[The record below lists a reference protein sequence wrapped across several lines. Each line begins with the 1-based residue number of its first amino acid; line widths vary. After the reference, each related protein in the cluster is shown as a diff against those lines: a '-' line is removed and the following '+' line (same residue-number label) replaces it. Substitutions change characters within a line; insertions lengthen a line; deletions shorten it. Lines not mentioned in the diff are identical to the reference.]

1 MTVDL
6 ATARYGGEVVW
17 CSDEFFAAA
26 SNLVKP
32 GAPVWREGEFTD
44 HGKWMDG
51 WETRRRRDEA
61 SCDSCVVRLG
71 LPGVVESVTVDTS
84 HFTGNFPESFSLEAC
99 GAPTER
105 LEEAEWVEM
114 ISRTSLTGD
123 TVAEFEVADRRRV
136 THVRLNIFPDGGVA
150 RLRVRGVPVPAR
162 DLVCP
167 EQGEID
173 LALAQLGGSALEA
186 SDAHFSSP
194 ANLVSPGDPEGMWD
208 GWETARR
215 RGSGHDWVVVRLGLP
230 GTIHR
235 FDVDTRHFKGNSPG
249 WVTLD
254 AALGEGEWVEVCP
267 RADIA
272 ADTINPVLLEAPV
285 AADRVRLNIHPDG
298 GVARLR
304 VWGRPDP
311 AAAARARVDYL
322 DRLFEQDA
330 RHFFAT
336 ACQSRRWIGE
346 LMGRRPFGSA
356 AEVLRAVGAA
366 FDLLGPDD
374 WDEAF
379 AAHPRIGERSGS
391 QAAGGERMST
401 TEQSGVEQGD
411 TGLRAELI
419 EANRAYEERFGFTY
433 IVRAAGRTGEEMLA
447 LARQRLGNDPA
458 TERQVAAAQQ
468 REITRLRLRRML
480 CLPEEEE

>member
-26 SNLVKP
+26 SNLVSP
-32 GAPVWREGEFTD
+32 AAPVWKEGEFTD

-61 SCDSCVVRLG
+61 PCDSCVIRLG
-71 LPGVVESVTVDTS
+71 LPGVIETVAVDTS
-84 HFTGNFPESFSLEAC
+84 HFTGNFPESFSLDAC
-99 GAPTER
+99 GVPSDR
-105 LEEAEWVEM
+105 LDEAEWVE
-114 ISRTSLTGD
+114 IVPRTPLSGD
-123 TVAEFEVADRRRV
+123 AVADFEVDDPHRV
-136 THVRLNIFPDGGVA
+136 THVRLNIYPDGGVA
-150 RLRVRGVPVPAR
+150 RLRVRGTPVPAR

-167 EQGEID
+167 EEGEVD
-173 LALAQLGGSALEA
+173 LALALLGGTAGEA

-215 RGSGHDWVVVRLGLP
+215 RGPGHDWAIIRLGLP
-230 GTIHR
+230 GTIQR
-235 FDVDTRHFKGNSPG
+235 FDVDTRFFKGNSPG

-254 AALGEGEWVEVCP
+254 AALGEADWVEVCS
-267 RADIA
+267 RVEVT
-272 ADTINPVLLEAPV
+272 ADTVNPVQLESPV
-285 AADRVRLNIHPDG
+285 RADRVRLNIHPDG

-311 AAAARARVDYL
+311 DAAAAARVRYL
-322 DRLFEQDA
+322 DSLFTQDA

-336 ACQSRRWIGE
+336 ACQSQRWVDG
-346 LMGRRPFGSA
+346 MVGMRPFGSA
-356 AEVLRAVGAA
+356 RAVLDAA
-366 FDLLGPDD
+366 DEMFDRLEPPD

-379 AAHPRIGERSGS
+379 AAHPRIGERAGRQTS
-391 QAAGGERMST
+391 GGERMST
-401 TEQSGVEQGD
+401 GEQSGVDPDDARLQE
-411 TGLRAELI
+411 ELV
-419 EANRAYEERFGFTY
+419 AVNREYEERFGFTY
-433 IVRAAGRTGEEMLA
+433 IVRAAGRSGEEMLA
-447 LARQRLGNDPA
+447 LARERLGNDLA
-458 TERQVAAAQQ
+458 TEREVAAAQQ
-468 REITRLRLRRML
+468 REISRLRLRRML